1 MPAFLLPETN
11 IREAGASPE
20 LDISEYQSGVV
31 LVTLGITRIVEQES
45 IDVTIWGSADKAN
58 WGARPLA
65 AFPQKFY
72 CGTYQS
78 FVDLLGRPEVKYLR
92 AQWQVNRWGRGDSK
106 PLFTAYIFV
115 EQTERRLMA
124 VGA

>member
-20 LDISEYQSGVV
+20 LDISEYQGGVV

-45 IDVTIWGSADKAN
+45 IDVTIWGSADKTN
-58 WGARPLA
+58 WGAKPLA

-78 FVDLLGRPEVKYLR
+78 FVDLLGRSEVNYLR
-92 AQWQVNRWGRGDSK
+92 AEWRVNRWGKGDPK
-106 PLFTAYIFV
+106 PLFSAYIFV
-115 EQTERRLMA
+115 QQTERRLMA